1 MAKGEV
7 APRRAGFGSLSSL
20 HNEIDR
26 LFEDF
31 TSGWGRFPWLAE
43 DSDSGFAMPKLDIA
57 ETKDALHVSAEM
69 PGIAEKDVSIEI
81 AEGVL
86 TITGAHEEKSE
97 SKDKQYHRVERS
109 RRSYRRSLSLP
120 PGIDEDKVK
129 ATLKNGVLE
138 IDIPK
143 TAEAKAKT
151 RKIEVKAA

>member
-20 HNEIDR
+20 HDEIDR

-31 TSGWGRFPWLAE
+31 SSGWGRFPWPAE
-43 DSDSGFAMPKLDIA
+43 ANESGFALPKLDVA
-57 ETKDALHVSAEM
+57 ESDKALHVSAEM
-69 PGIAEKDVSIEI
+69 PGLAEKDVNIEI
-81 AEGVL
+81 ADGVL
-86 TITGAHEEKSE
+86 TITGDHEDKSEEK
-97 SKDKQYHRVERS
+97 DKTYHRVERS

-120 PGIDEDKVK
+120 PGVDEDKVK

-143 TAEAKAKT
+143 TAEAKART